1 MTMSPRRSATHS
13 APRRERKRSERAN
26 AQWFS
31 SLSRF
36 GYQNIR
42 SDFRISHH
50 SDLPSAKAGPDVER
64 DDCVRGAECVCARKS
79 HTRVKSR
86 ERTTRVPSKSRRSHF
101 VGVARRSDGTDRG
114 ESRSESTGE
123 RTRERDNEETVRA
136 ESEDSVFVCVFAC
149 ARARRDGLMERTS
162 SEEGLISSI
171 IRIVDWIESDC
182 LCMFPVFGI
191 GITT

>member
-1 MTMSPRRSATHS
+1 MSLRRSATHS

-31 SLSRF
+31 SLSRS

-50 SDLPSAKAGPDVER
+50 SDSPSAKAGPDVER
-64 DDCVRGAECVCARKS
+64 GDCVRGAECVCAPKS

-101 VGVARRSDGTDRG
+101 VGVARRSDGTDTE
-114 ESRSESTGE
+114 ESRPESTGE
-123 RTRERDNEETVRA
+123 RTRERDGEGAVRA
-136 ESEDSVFVCVFAC
+136 ESEDSVRRARVFAC
-149 ARARRDGLMERTS
+149 ARARRDGLVERTS
-162 SEEGLISSI
+162 SEEGLISNI
-171 IRIVDWIESDC
+171 IRIVDWIECNC
-182 LCMFPVFGI
+182 LCMFTVFGI